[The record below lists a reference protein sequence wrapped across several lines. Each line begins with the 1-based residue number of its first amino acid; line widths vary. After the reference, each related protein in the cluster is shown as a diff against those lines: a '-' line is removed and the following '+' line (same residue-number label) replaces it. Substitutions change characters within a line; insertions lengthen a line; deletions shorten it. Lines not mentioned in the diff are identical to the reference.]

1 MNIEQL
7 RINLNT
13 IRDALK
19 ETFTPEDIVGL
30 IDHNYRLINLM
41 ALAAECEART
51 ERFMK
56 KSIAYHTE
64 LLIVQE
70 KYKKT
75 SVMLL
80 KEIAQG
86 HAADFIELH
95 TESVRL
101 GRAISHAVDFNRSVI
116 SFQKDEL
123 NRQSYQ
129 S

>member
-7 RINLNT
+7 RTNLNT

-30 IDHNYRLINLM
+30 IDHNHRLINLM
-41 ALAAECEART
+41 ALAAECEARS

-64 LLIVQE
+64 ILIGQE

-95 TESVRL
+95 TEAVRL